1 MPNHYPEHYLP
12 KEKINQDTD
21 LAPFFGYLSQSQDL
35 SEIKPPLAEYLW
47 VQNNF
52 GCAEE
57 LGCAVVTR
65 LDAAI
70 SSHSVLAD

>member
-1 MPNHYPEHYLP
+1 MV
-12 KEKINQDTD
+12 
-21 LAPFFGYLSQSQDL
+21 PFFGYLSQSENL

-52 GCAEE
+52 GWAEE
-57 LGCAVVTR
+57 LGCAMVTR